1 MAYKRNQ
8 KMKLASVLVMRLLHS
23 IFHPVFLMFVF
34 FVAMGNVAKSQ
45 TISLTAGT
53 ASCENYNTLASSG
66 TSSTLPSG
74 WYFVETGTNAN
85 VTPITADHGANTGGD
100 TYSYGAKGSTE
111 RALVGLWKENKCI
124 ATQTLLMQ

>member
-8 KMKLASVLVMRLLHS
+8 KMKLASVLVKRLLHS

-34 FVAMGNVAKSQ
+34 FVGMSNVAKSQ

-53 ASCENYNTLASSG
+53 ASCENFNTLVSSG

-74 WYFVETGTNAN
+74 WYFVETGSNLNT
-85 VTPITADHGANTGGD
+85 TYSADNGANTGGD
-100 TYSYGAKGSTE
+100 TYSYGATGRTE
-111 RALVGLWKENKCI
+111 RAW
-124 ATQTLLMQ
+124 LLCGKKINVSPPKLY